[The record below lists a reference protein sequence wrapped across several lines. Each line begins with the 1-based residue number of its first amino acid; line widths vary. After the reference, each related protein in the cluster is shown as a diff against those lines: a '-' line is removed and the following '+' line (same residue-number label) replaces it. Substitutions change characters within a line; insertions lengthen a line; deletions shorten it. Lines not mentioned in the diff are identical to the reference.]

1 MRQLIRMLS
10 LFLLSTLLLMSVHP
24 LSPSFMTPT
33 AEATVAYRATIKSL
47 TEQAQLILHA
57 RVERQ
62 WTPKTRGPQGQIYTY
77 TQLTPI
83 SVWSGEVTRT
93 LLLVQLGGH
102 IDDLHLKVHGDAEI
116 KVGQDLVLFLTSKP
130 GDRPPVDAQVPS
142 DVSVHPSQDQSPQDQ
157 SPQTSHVSSDAF
169 QVVHLV
175 SLAQGAFHFES
186 SDQGEPKLRQHLE
199 GLVFYEPQSHVRLK
213 TDVHSEDLERA
224 DHETLEL
231 WSLKKLRQRVTS
243 LKRGTR

>member
-10 LFLLSTLLLMSVHP
+10 LFLLSTLLLMGVHP
-24 LSPSFMTPT
+24 LNPSFITPT

-83 SVWSGEVTRT
+83 SVWSGEVTRP

-116 KVGQDLVLFLTSKP
+116 KVGQDLVLFLTSNL
-130 GDRPPVDAQVPS
+130 GDRPPVDAQIPS
-142 DVSVHPSQDQSPQDQ
+142 DVSVHPSQDQSRQT
-157 SPQTSHVSSDAF
+157 SPHSHVSSDAF

-175 SLAQGAFHFES
+175 SLAQGVFHFES
-186 SDQGEPKLRQHLE
+186 SDQGEPKLRQHLG
-199 GLVFYEPQSHVRLK
+199 GLVFYEPHAHVRLK

-224 DHETLEL
+224 DHEMLEL